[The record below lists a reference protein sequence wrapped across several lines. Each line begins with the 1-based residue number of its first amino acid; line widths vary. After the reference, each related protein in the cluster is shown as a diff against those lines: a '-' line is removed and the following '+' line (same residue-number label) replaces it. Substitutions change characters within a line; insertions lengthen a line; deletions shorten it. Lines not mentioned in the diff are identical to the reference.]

1 MRRAQPRKAI
11 TASSVEVRSY
21 VGSNEPR
28 NQYILIK
35 GHLAGRDYFNVLLAP
50 DLKGACLDILG
61 LEDSQAMRRR
71 RNANEFARKVWD
83 GSG

>member
-35 GHLAGRDYFNVLLAP
+35 GHLAGRDYFNVFLAH
-50 DLKGACLDILG
+50 DLKGACIDILG
-61 LEDSQAMRRR
+61 LEDSQAIRPR

-83 GSG
+83 GSR